1 MSSRQQLDLTNG
13 VPNLGGRKVVV
24 IGAGVAGLTCA
35 HHLKK
40 RGVDAEVLERSPFTG
55 GLSRSALYDDRYIV
69 DFGPSAYQAGSE
81 ILASLVRE
89 LSIDK
94 LVVGDADLR
103 HRLGILRKGRVIA
116 IPTSKAE
123 LFLSPIVSLRSK
135 TRIVSRHLAM
145 DGMTGSESLS
155 EFIRLRLGDDVLE
168 NIVAPMTAWIAGA
181 DSETLEAASSVGWL
195 VEGIG
200 PNRVLGAVRKTHG
213 LKSLKPG
220 VHSFRW
226 GMGTISARLEE
237 LLKGQVRCECECSSM
252 EVKEDGGFII
262 GINDS
267 QKLLSADAVI
277 VATPAAEA
285 SMLTRVVSRRV
296 AGPLAE
302 IPYSPMVV
310 VNLAFNSTDIPSDVK
325 ASTILVPRGESIRIL
340 GFTLTSRLFPGRCPA
355 GQEML
360 TVLLGGACDEAAY
373 DLTDEKAVE
382 EALDGLRHTIGVSA
396 QPKFRNVRRIERAQ
410 PQYTIGH
417 MRRLAE
423 IREAMSEC
431 PGLFLTG
438 NYFSGISLAD
448 TITHARAAA
457 DGAVE
462 YLRVR
467 FNPAR
472 PRRL

>member
-1 MSSRQQLDLTNG
+1 MSFHKQLDLTDG
-13 VPNLGGRKVVV
+13 VPDLCGRKVIVV
-24 IGAGVAGLTCA
+24 GAGVAGLTCA

-40 RGVDAEVLERSPFTG
+40 RGVDAEVLERSRFAG

-69 DFGPSAYQAGSE
+69 DFGPSAYQASSE
-81 ILASLVRE
+81 ILASLARE

-103 HRLGILRKGRVIA
+103 HRLGILRRGKVVA
-116 IPTSKAE
+116 IPTSKVE
-123 LFLSPIVSLRSK
+123 LMLSPIVSFGSK
-135 TRIVSRHLAM
+135 TRIISRHLAM

-155 EFIRLRLGDDVLE
+155 EFVRLRLGDDVLE

-181 DSETLEAASSVGWL
+181 DSEALEAASSIGWL

-200 PNRVLGAVRKTHG
+200 PNRVLGAVRNTSG

-226 GMGTISARLEE
+226 GMGTITARLEE
-237 LLKGQVRCECECSSM
+237 LLKGQVRCGCECSSM
-252 EVKEDGGFII
+252 DMKEDGGFII
-262 GINDS
+262 GIDDNH
-267 QKLLSADAVI
+267 KLLSADAVI

-285 SMLTRVVSRRV
+285 SQLTRGISQRL
-296 AGPLAE
+296 ATPLAE

-310 VNLAFNSTDIPSDVK
+310 VNLAFSSDDIPSDTK
-325 ASTILVPRGESIRIL
+325 ASTVLVPRGESTRIL
-340 GFTLTSRLFPGRCPA
+340 GFTFTSRIFPGRCPA

-417 MRRLAE
+417 KRRLTE
-423 IREAMSEC
+423 IREAMLEC

-438 NYFSGISLAD
+438 NYFSGISLTD
-448 TITHARAAA
+448 TIAHARGSA
-457 DGAVE
+457 DRAVE

>member
-1 MSSRQQLDLTNG
+1 MSSHRQLDLTNG
-13 VPNLGGRKVVV
+13 VPDLGGRKVIV

-40 RGVDAEVLERSPFTG
+40 RGVDAEVLERSRFAG

-89 LSIDK
+89 LSIDN

-103 HRLGILRKGRVIA
+103 HRLGILRRGKVIA

-123 LFLSPIVSLRSK
+123 LMLSPIVSFGSK
-135 TRIVSRHLAM
+135 AKIISRHLAM

-155 EFIRLRLGDDVLE
+155 EFIKLRLGDDVLE

-181 DSETLEAASSVGWL
+181 DSETLEAASSIGWL

-226 GMGTISARLEE
+226 GMGTIIARLEE
-237 LLKGQVRCECECSSM
+237 LLKGQVRCGCECSSM
-252 EVKEDGGFII
+252 DLKEDGGFII
-262 GINDS
+262 GIDDNH
-267 QKLLSADAVI
+267 KLLSADAVI

-285 SMLTRVVSRRV
+285 AQLAQGISPRLAV
-296 AGPLAE
+296 PLAG
-302 IPYSPMVV
+302 IPYSPVVV
-310 VNLAFNSTDIPSDVK
+310 VNLAFNSAEIPPDTR
-325 ASTILVPRGESIRIL
+325 ASTVLVPRGEGIRIL
-340 GFTLTSRLFPGRCPA
+340 GFTFTSRLFPGRCPA

-360 TVLLGGACDEAAY
+360 TVLIGGACDEAAY
-373 DLTDEKAVE
+373 DLTEEQAVRV
-382 EALDGLRHTIGVSA
+382 ALDGLGQTLGVSA
-396 QPKFRNVRRIERAQ
+396 QPKFTNARRIARAQ

-423 IREAMSEC
+423 IREAMLEC

-448 TITHARAAA
+448 TIAHARQAA
-457 DGAVE
+457 DRTVE

-467 FNPAR
+467 FNPMR
-472 PRRL
+472 PRRP